1 MKLRKTLLL
10 LLVAVFALTVAGCGQ
25 ENAANQNSNKEK
37 VAVVEG
43 EAIYK
48 QEFDDQ
54 MKQVKAAYKQQGQDL
69 EAEENKQVLEKTEQ
83 QVLDQMINNVV
94 LLQQAEK
101 AGVTASEQEVQS
113 QMEAIKSQY
122 NESEFSEILK
132 ANNLSE
138 ADLEKDIVNQIT
150 IDNYMQE
157 EIEEE
162 KLSVSEDEIRKSYD
176 QVIEQQPEGQRPAYE
191 DVKTQIEGM
200 LMQEKMQTAKSELLQ
215 GLKKNMEIEVLL

>member
-10 LLVAVFALTVAGCGQ
+10 LLVAVFILTVAGCGQ
-25 ENAANQNSNKEK
+25 ESVGNQNGSNEK

-54 MKQVKAAYKQQGQDL
+54 MEQVKAAYKQQGQDL
-69 EAEENKQVLEKTEQ
+69 EAEENKEVLENTEQ
-83 QVLDQMINNVV
+83 QVLNEMINNVV
-94 LLQQAEK
+94 LLQHAEK
-101 AGVTASEQEVQS
+101 AGVTAPEQEVES
-113 QMEAIKSQY
+113 QMEAFKSQY
-122 NESEFSEILK
+122 NESKFSEILE

-138 ADLEKDIVNQIT
+138 ADLGKDIFNQIT
-150 IDNYMQE
+150 IDNYMQG

-191 DVKTQIEGM
+191 DVKPQIEGM
-200 LMQEKMQTAKSELLQ
+200 LMQEKMQAAKSELLQ
-215 GLKKNMEIEVLL
+215 GLKENMEIEVLL